1 MNSLQFTT
9 HAEGLGFPEG
19 PVYMPDGSIAFVD
32 LLHGVI
38 RSWNEKWVERLGESG
53 RFAERHV
60 PWARRQALDSE

>member
-38 RSWNEKWVERLGESG
+38 RSWNEKMG
-53 RFAERHV
+53 
-60 PWARRQALDSE
+60 